1 MCIGAYLIELYVTRS
16 TIEIGIC
23 NYTWLLKWV
32 LVMGTGLVMII
43 AVSQVKI
50 LNDSRVLSYIGQN
63 TLLYYVLHQNLCRI
77 VDHLVNIWDFGEAF
91 SQTLLGQWLFTIIF
105 ASVILLVLV
114 IPIEFIKRKMK
125 YLTCFIW

>member
-1 MCIGAYLIELYVTRS
+1 MGFGYGNRIGNDYS
-16 TIEIGIC
+16 
-23 NYTWLLKWV
+23 
-32 LVMGTGLVMII
+32 
-43 AVSQVKI
+43 VSQVKI

-63 TLLYYVLHQNLCRI
+63 TLLYYVLHQNLCLI
-77 VDHLVNIWDFGEAF
+77 VDHLVNIWDFREAF